1 MKQFRFLT
9 MAALI
14 AFGTAVCAQN
24 VITLDEMQARKKQ
37 QQQQPQQQQVVQ
49 EKVSY
54 SSASDNEA
62 FGTFFLQYNPT
73 WMYSK
78 MSSGSYSASNTELM
92 HGFSLG
98 YLESIPLGDIPLYIE
113 FGGAVQF
120 FYLSKDAHA
129 TGFDPGYY
137 DDDDWEDY
145 YYDDFG
151 GSSNHKQKFTMLSV
165 KIPVDV
171 MYSFDI
177 NDGFSIQPYAGIY
190 TRINILGKYK
200 IGDES
205 ANIFSKDDMGKDG
218 TYNRFQ
224 VGLQAGCKFRFG
236 QKFTAGIG
244 YYRDIAPKLFNYSE
258 HGAKSSIILHGL
270 DITLGLNF

>member
-78 MSSGSYSASNTELM
+78 SSYGSYSASNTELI

-120 FYLSKDAHA
+120 FFKSKDLKNS
-129 TGFDPGYY
+129 GYDYSDY
-137 DDDDWEDY
+137 DWDEY
-145 YYDDFG
+145 LYDDFG
-151 GSSNHKQKFTMLSV
+151 GSSNHKQKFTMLSL

-171 MYSFDI
+171 MYSFDVS
-177 NDGFSIQPYAGIY
+177 DGLSIQPYAGIY
-190 TRINILGKYK
+190 TRINIIGKLK
-200 IGDES
+200 VGDES
-205 ANIFSKDDMGKDG
+205 ANIFSKDDMGEDN

-236 QKFTAGIG
+236 KKFTAGIG
-244 YYRDIAPKLFNYSE
+244 YYRDIAPKFYKYD
-258 HGAKSSIILHGL
+258 KSGYDSSTILHGL

>member
-78 MSSGSYSASNTELM
+78 MSSGSYSASNTELI

-98 YLESIPLGDIPLYIE
+98 YIESIPLGDIPLYIE
-113 FGGAVQF
+113 FGGAVQYF
-120 FYLSKDAHA
+120 FKSK
-129 TGFDPGYY
+129 TQKGYDYDY
-137 DDDDWEDY
+137 DDYDWDEY
-145 YYDDFG
+145 LYDDFG
-151 GSSNHKQKFTMLSV
+151 GSSNHKQKFTMLSL

-171 MYSFDI
+171 MYSFDVS
-177 NDGFSIQPYAGIY
+177 DGFSIQPYAGIY
-190 TRINILGKYK
+190 TRINIIGKEK

-205 ANIFSKDDMGKDG
+205 INIFSKDDMGDDG
-218 TYNRFQ
+218 AYNRFQ
-224 VGLQAGCKFRFG
+224 VGLQAGCKFRIG

-258 HGAKSSIILHGL
+258 HGAKSSVIFHGL

>member
-73 WMYSK
+73 WIYAK
-78 MSSGSYSASNTELM
+78 ASYKGHSESESEMT

-98 YLESIPLGDIPLYIE
+98 YIESIPLGDIPLYIE
-113 FGGAVQF
+113 VGGAVQF
-120 FYLSKDAHA
+120 FFKSKDLKNS
-129 TGFDPGYY
+129 GYDY
-137 DDDDWEDY
+137 DYDDWEDYY

-151 GSSNHKQKFTMLSV
+151 GSSNHKQKFTMLSL

-171 MYSFDI
+171 MYSFDVS
-177 NDGFSIQPYAGIY
+177 DGFSIQPYAGIY
-190 TRINILGKYK
+190 TRINIIGKLK
-200 IGDES
+200 VGDES
-205 ANIFSKDDMGKDG
+205 ANIFSKDDMGEDN

-236 QKFTAGIG
+236 KKFTAGIG
-244 YYRDIAPKLFNYSE
+244 YYRDIAPKFYKYD
-258 HGAKSSIILHGL
+258 KSGYDSSTILHGL

>member
-78 MSSGSYSASNTELM
+78 SSYGSYSASNTELI

-113 FGGAVQF
+113 FGGAVQYF
-120 FYLSKDAHA
+120 FKSRDAHE
-129 TGFDPGYY
+129 TGFDPAYY
-137 DDDDWEDY
+137 DDDDWYD

-151 GSSNHKQKFTMLSV
+151 GSSHNKVKFSMLSV

-171 MYSFDI
+171 MYSFDVS
-177 NDGFSIQPYAGIY
+177 DGLSIQPYAGIY
-190 TRINILGKYK
+190 TRINIIGKEK

-205 ANIFSKDDMGKDG
+205 INIFSKDDMGDDG
-218 TYNRFQ
+218 AYNRFQ
-224 VGLQAGCKFRFG
+224 AGLQAGCKFRIG

-244 YYRDIAPKLFNYSE
+244 YFRDIAPKFFKYKE
-258 HGAKSSIILHGL
+258 HGYDSSVILHGL

>member
-54 SSASDNEA
+54 SSSSDNEA

-78 MSSGSYSASNTELM
+78 MSSGSFSASNTELI

-113 FGGAVQF
+113 FGGAVQYF
-120 FYLSKDAHA
+120 FKSKDLKNS
-129 TGFDPGYY
+129 GYDYSDY
-137 DDDDWEDY
+137 DWDEY
-145 YYDDFG
+145 LYDDFG
-151 GSSNHKQKFTMLSV
+151 GSSNHKQKFTMLSL

-171 MYSFDI
+171 MYSFDVS
-177 NDGFSIQPYAGIY
+177 DGFSIQPYAGIY
-190 TRINILGKYK
+190 TRINIIGKEK

-205 ANIFSKDDMGKDG
+205 INIFSKDDMGDDG
-218 TYNRFQ
+218 AYNRFQ
-224 VGLQAGCKFRFG
+224 VGLQAGCKFRIG

-258 HGAKSSIILHGL
+258 HGAKSSVIFHGL

>member
-73 WMYSK
+73 WMYAK
-78 MSSGSYSASNTELM
+78 ASYKGHSESESEMM

-98 YLESIPLGDIPLYIE
+98 YI
-113 FGGAVQF
+113 
-120 FYLSKDAHA
+120 
-129 TGFDPGYY
+129 
-137 DDDDWEDY
+137 
-145 YYDDFG
+145 
-151 GSSNHKQKFTMLSV
+151 
-165 KIPVDV
+165 
-171 MYSFDI
+171 
-177 NDGFSIQPYAGIY
+177 
-190 TRINILGKYK
+190 
-200 IGDES
+200 
-205 ANIFSKDDMGKDG
+205 
-218 TYNRFQ
+218 
-224 VGLQAGCKFRFG
+224 
-236 QKFTAGIG
+236 
-244 YYRDIAPKLFNYSE
+244 
-258 HGAKSSIILHGL
+258 
-270 DITLGLNF
+270 